1 MTGIY
6 EHSLDAKGRLSI
18 PAKLREE
25 LGDVFY
31 VTLSTEK
38 CLSAYNLESWNRFM
52 EKIKSM
58 PKLKQTKMRPCF
70 PTRPSVRSTA
80 RGEFYC
86 LRTCGLRRAD
96 PRCHGGGCGR
106 DRRVLG

>member
-1 MTGIY
+1 
-6 EHSLDAKGRLSI
+6 
-18 PAKLREE
+18 
-25 LGDVFY
+25 
-31 VTLSTEK
+31 
-38 CLSAYNLESWNRFM
+38 
-52 EKIKSM
+52 
-58 PKLKQTKMRPCF
+58 
-70 PTRPSVRSTA
+70 VRSTA